1 MEKRDPLTIR
11 LPLLEDRC
19 ERRDA
24 AENRERILTAARGL
38 LETRGVA
45 GLSMDAVAAAA
56 AVGKGTIFR
65 RFGDRAGLIHALLDG
80 YMRDFQDAFL
90 SGPPPLGPGAP
101 ASERLEAFAVELLA
115 LQERHLVLALAGEAL
130 PSDAPRGVYGAL
142 RMHVEQLLQKID
154 PRLDAEVLA
163 AMILGALSPSVVHG
177 AVHGSEPA
185 GVEALQVSARALL
198 RGVCGGAVAGH

>member
-1 MEKRDPLTIR
+1 M
-11 LPLLEDRC
+11 
-19 ERRDA
+19 
-24 AENRERILTAARGL
+24 
-38 LETRGVA
+38 
-45 GLSMDAVAAAA
+45 
-56 AVGKGTIFR
+56 
-65 RFGDRAGLIHALLDG
+65 
-80 YMRDFQDAFL
+80 
-90 SGPPPLGPGAP
+90 
-101 ASERLEAFAVELLA
+101 
-115 LQERHLVLALAGEAL
+115 LALAGEAL